1 MEVDAMIM
9 KAIVKYSEAEG
20 DYELREVEVPE
31 PRAEEVLIQIK
42 ATAICGTDIS
52 MLKGNYVGRKPVP
65 IPIIPG
71 HEGVGVITDVGR
83 EVKEIKIGDR
93 VAFEPLEGC
102 GHCLD
107 CKLGNK
113 NMCKNWEHLGLTRD
127 GTFAEYLVV
136 SQEVVHKL
144 PDHVSFRNA
153 SCLEPIGLTVRSLGN
168 VNPVLGDKAA
178 IIGPGK
184 IGLFHL
190 QALKASGVSE
200 IYVIGLDRDKKRFEI
215 AEKLGATAIINGS
228 TENPIK
234 KLMNITK
241 GRGVDI
247 VIETANSP
255 KCFSMAIELAGT
267 KGRVSTFGLYPEAT
281 IAPLSIIRKGLTIF
295 GDVAMLTKHFIR
307 AIRWVE
313 IGKVL
318 AEPVITRS
326 FSLDQAEEAI
336 RVFNEGNEGAI
347 ILEN

>member
-1 MEVDAMIM
+1 
-9 KAIVKYSEAEG
+9 
-20 DYELREVEVPE
+20 
-31 PRAEEVLIQIK
+31 
-42 ATAICGTDIS
+42 
-52 MLKGNYVGRKPVP
+52 MLKGSYVGRKPVP

-71 HEGVGVITDVGR
+71 HEGAGVIADVGR
-83 EVKEIKIGDR
+83 EVKEIEIGDR
-93 VAFEPLEGC
+93 VAFEALEGC

-113 NMCKNWEHLGLTRD
+113 NMCQNWEHLGLTRD
-127 GTFAEYLVV
+127 GTFAEYIVV
-136 SQEVVHKL
+136 SQDVVHKL
-144 PDHVSFRNA
+144 PEHISFRNA
-153 SCLEPIGLTVRSLGN
+153 SCLEPIGLTVRSLSN
-168 VNPVLGDKAA
+168 VKPALGDKAA

-200 IYVIGLDRDKKRFEI
+200 IYVIGLDRDKNRFEI

-228 TENPIK
+228 KEEPIK
-234 KLMNITK
+234 KVMDITK

-267 KGRVSTFGLYPEAT
+267 KGRVSTFGLYSEAT

-295 GDVAMLTKHFIR
+295 GDVALLTKHFIR

-318 AEPVITRS
+318 AEPIITRS
-326 FSLDQAEEAI
+326 FSLEQAEEAI
-336 RVFNEGNEGAI
+336 RVFNEGTEGAI